1 LYTAVL
7 RKLGDLVPQFI
18 LAQVIADFEEVL
30 PVAVRAVFGDVTVSV
45 CWFHYAL
52 AIIKCLRKI
61 GLTTSYQEDA
71 HTQRIVR

>member
-1 LYTAVL
+1 ML

-30 PVAVRAVFGDVTVSV
+30 PVAVRAVFGDVTVSG
-45 CWFHYAL
+45 CWFHYAQ
-52 AIIKCLRKI
+52 AIIKRLRKS